1 MKTKEDLV
9 FQKTRSIAAIV
20 NDAYQLYTE
29 NFKRLF
35 RASWP
40 IAIIYALTFALAT
53 FLLIHDVLPITVV
66 VSHVTSVNWTAV
78 LTACWQATAAIF
90 LFILAALLL
99 ASTAFWACR
108 THKATGDIKR
118 PAHWWGQWP
127 GLWYIKMLWKSF
139 IFFFH
144 PGFRHFG
151 VLFTTAFITM
161 LFTVVLTLFCE
172 LPAIIIG
179 IANIKAYTG
188 EAAGDPLGMPDY
200 LGTLTFIAFTIA
212 GFIQAYVHLIT
223 VFPFYYAYG
232 SIDTLEKEKKSIKL

>member
-1 MKTKEDLV
+1 M
-9 FQKTRSIAAIV
+9 FQKTRSIAAIIS
-20 NDAYQLYTE
+20 DAYQLYTE
-29 NFKRLF
+29 NFKQIF

-53 FLLIHDVLPITVV
+53 FLIIHDVLPITLAIFHI
-66 VSHVTSVNWTAV
+66 SSVDWMAV
-78 LTACWQATAAIF
+78 LSVCWLAIAVIV

-99 ASTAFWACR
+99 ASTAFGACKV
-108 THKATGDIKR
+108 HKATGEIPR

-127 GLWYIKMLWKSF
+127 GLWYLKMLWKAF
-139 IFFFH
+139 IFFFN
-144 PGFRHFG
+144 PGLRHFG
-151 VLFTTAFITM
+151 TLFTTAFITM
-161 LFTVVLTLFCE
+161 LFTMVLTFFCE
-172 LPAIIIG
+172 LPAIIIA

-188 EAAGDPLGMPDY
+188 QAAGDPLGMPDY

-232 SIDTLEKEKKSIKL
+232 SINTLEKERKSIKL

>member
-1 MKTKEDLV
+1 M
-9 FQKTRSIAAIV
+9 
-20 NDAYQLYTE
+20 
-29 NFKRLF
+29 F

-40 IAIIYALTFALAT
+40 IAIIYALAFALAT
-53 FLLIHDVLPITVV
+53 FLFIRDVLPITVAVSHIPSVDWMAV
-66 VSHVTSVNWTAV
+66 VS
-78 LTACWQATAAIF
+78 ACWQAIAALCLCI
-90 LFILAALLL
+90 IAALLL

-108 THKATGDIKR
+108 VHKATGDIER

-127 GLWYIKMLWKSF
+127 GLWYVKILWKSF
-139 IFFFH
+139 VYLFR
-144 PGFRHFG
+144 PGLRHFG
-151 VLFTTAFITM
+151 LLLTTAFITM
-161 LFTVVLTLFCE
+161 LFAVVLTFFCE

-179 IANIKAYTG
+179 VANIKAYTG

-232 SIDTLEKEKKSIKL
+232 SIDTLEKERKSIKI